1 MMKAKTPRAKHFVRE
16 YFDRPV
22 TKKELLRRQKQEIA
36 EDYVEQRHLV
46 KNKVFTLASLNKYIK
61 KGLLRTTQFN
71 GKRMLMK
78 EDIAR
83 IMKSEAATQRKTQT
97 RLF

>member
-1 MMKAKTPRAKHFVRE
+1 MMKAKTPKPKHFVRE
-16 YFDRPV
+16 YYDRPV
-22 TKKELLRRQKQEIA
+22 TKKELLRRQKEEIA
-36 EDYVEQRHLV
+36 QDYVAQRHLV

-71 GKRMLMK
+71 GKRMFMK